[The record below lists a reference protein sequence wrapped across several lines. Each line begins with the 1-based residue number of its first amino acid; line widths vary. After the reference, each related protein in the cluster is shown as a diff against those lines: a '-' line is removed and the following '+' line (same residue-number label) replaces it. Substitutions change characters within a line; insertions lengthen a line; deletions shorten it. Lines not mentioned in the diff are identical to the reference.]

1 MYKYRTSSIASAVL
15 AWLGHCASGTGVI
28 FGCDDP
34 CREID
39 KKPARRRSM
48 DNAHLKWALSLVS
61 GINQNLQR
69 EKAEPEGSE
78 QANAHVELDW

>member
-1 MYKYRTSSIASAVL
+1 
-15 AWLGHCASGTGVI
+15 
-28 FGCDDP
+28 
-34 CREID
+34 
-39 KKPARRRSM
+39 M